1 MYNDTIK
8 VANKIISDTDLLDI
22 FQRMDDEIKENQQL
36 CRQETLQNEKYD
48 PEYQHW
54 TVKNFE
60 GQFQCTFNFYDDTNI
75 TVDNYNSFMTIFNN
89 RLQEVKD
96 MWVRYRYNYLIVEG
110 RQIQSVSQRI
120 NMNIYE
126 YKMDIDVSLSSQD
139 QKMNDI
145 YQLIKEK
152 ILKAPERYDRTIKK
166 KGTIT
171 NKIGFAVGVIPSL
184 IVCSLFA
191 LIPTVREIYG
201 ATYVLFPIVVS
212 ILALL
217 IGNTAFG
224 GKLDRLYSTIV
235 PEQKYVGYDS
245 NSHKSIYKDDMDKFL
260 TTSEIIIGKNV
271 DNIRNREE
279 IIQLEEKYSKYIP
292 IELFVILVFSI
303 IMILIG
309 KLL

>member
-1 MYNDTIK
+1 
-8 VANKIISDTDLLDI
+8 
-22 FQRMDDEIKENQQL
+22 
-36 CRQETLQNEKYD
+36 
-48 PEYQHW
+48 
-54 TVKNFE
+54 
-60 GQFQCTFNFYDDTNI
+60 
-75 TVDNYNSFMTIFNN
+75 
-89 RLQEVKD
+89 
-96 MWVRYRYNYLIVEG
+96 
-110 RQIQSVSQRI
+110 
-120 NMNIYE
+120 MNIYE
-126 YKMDIDVSLSSQD
+126 YKMEIDVSLSSQD

-184 IVCSLFA
+184 IVCSLLA
-191 LIPTVREIYG
+191 LIPTVREVYG
-201 ATYVLFPIVVS
+201 ASYVLFPIVAS

-224 GKLDRLYSTIV
+224 GKLDRLYKTIV
-235 PEQKYVGYDS
+235 PEQKYAGYDA
-245 NSHKSIYKDDMDKFL
+245 NKHKSIYKDDIDKFL

-279 IIQLEEKYSKYIP
+279 IIRLEEKYSKYIP
-292 IELFVILVFSI
+292 MGILAIIMLSI
-303 IMILIG
+303 IMIFIG